1 LWQLRDSDE
10 AGQVAQVGA
19 FVVEPNETVVLGI
32 VTGPERLKGFV
43 VASCYKSNVNK
54 AFFEHFQSCIG

>member
-1 LWQLRDSDE
+1 LWQLRDSDQ

-43 VASCYKSNVNK
+43 VASCYKAIVNK
-54 AFFEHFQSCIG
+54 GLLEHF